1 MSSTPNQNDRRDEF
15 GMKIHEFK
23 SRGPSAAD
31 WKKQFEDHPEVYI
44 GVALVGGA
52 LLAVLAGSYMRGRRT
67 GLQTSS
73 SPSPIVEKAAAA
85 FATAKSALL
94 GLAITRFRDYADSV
108 LPGFSEHY
116 QKAANDNFR

>member
-1 MSSTPNQNDRRDEF
+1 MSPIQNQNDRRDEL
-15 GMKIHEFK
+15 GAKVHEFK

-31 WKKQFEDHPEVYI
+31 WKRQFDEHPEVYI

-52 LLAVLAGSYMRGRRT
+52 LIAALAGSYFRGRRT
-67 GLQTSS
+67 GEQRHS
-73 SPSPIVEKAAAA
+73 SPSPIMEKAAAA
-85 FATAKSALL
+85 LATAKSALL

-116 QKAANDNFR
+116 QKASSERR